1 MPQGGLAQVLEQA
14 GGEPDVIEA
23 AEKIERVR
31 GGTETLFTVAA
42 QTALDLAGGRKKTTN
57 KGLRLYCIGGK
68 VEAAKGGST
77 RAAAERTRRAGRGD
91 DEILMHVTPDEA
103 KILEGMWGKPQTNPN
118 TGMPEYGFFKKAW
131 KKIKKGIKKVV
142 ASKVF
147 GVVAPILLNMIPGI
161 GTGLSIA
168 LQAGLGA
175 MTAQAREEKPLMGAI
190 SGAASG
196 ASAGI
201 GKAAT
206 AAKEAGTFTLKKA
219 AAAAAGKALAA
230 GVKGA
235 AETGSLEGFAPA
247 VIGSGAMSGLG
258 ALAGFAEPTAAA
270 GQDLVAQQP
279 GIPAS
284 VPGAPIQ
291 FLPSEMDP
299 TKTGIDWGQM
309 LKKWG
314 PLAGAGALALAG
326 GLGRG
331 YEDEGPPETRARPGF
346 DEPLPQYTMNR
357 QFRGLPNVEDY
368 FTYGQAGSP
377 YSGQQLFLEPDP
389 FPLEP
394 VPDEAGA
401 LEGGPGGL
409 GAIGQLSEEQLRA
422 QLYGPQQQG
431 FQRGGE
437 FDYWEQNEDVFDTA
451 STSRAGGVSAR
462 GRYVKG
468 PGTGRSDDIEAR
480 LSDGEYVMDAETVA
494 LLGDGSSDEGA
505 RRLDVMRSN
514 LRKHKAK
521 NLSKGEF
528 SHKAKEPARYM
539 NKVHGGRV
547 KLKRKRTYEHGG
559 VHNVPRATG
568 GTI

>member
-1 MPQGGLAQVLEQA
+1 MPQGGGLAQMLEQA

-23 AEKIERVR
+23 AEKIEKVR

-42 QTALDLAGGRKKTTN
+42 QAALDLAGGKKKNTN
-57 KGLRLYCIGGK
+57 KGLRLYCLGGEVK
-68 VEAAKGGST
+68 AAKGGST

-103 KILEGMWGKPQTNPN
+103 QILEGMWGKPQTNPN

-131 KKIKKGIKKVV
+131 KKIKSGVKKVV
-142 ASKVF
+142 GSKVF
-147 GVVAPILLNMIPGI
+147 GMVAPILLNAIPGI

-175 MTAQAREEKPLMGAI
+175 MTAQARGEKPLLGAVA
-190 SGAASG
+190 GAATG
-196 ASAGI
+196 ASSAI
-201 GKAAT
+201 GKAAG
-206 AAKEAGTFTLKKA
+206 AAKEAGTFTVKKA

-235 AETGSLEGFAPA
+235 AETGSLQGFAPGA
-247 VIGSGAMSGLG
+247 VGSGVMSGLG
-258 ALAGFAEPTAAA
+258 AVANLAAPAAAADAPISGLPGGGKGVVPGDPSAVLGSTLAGATLSPGALTEAA
-270 GQDLVAQQP
+270 G
-279 GIPAS
+279 PAWMR
-284 VPGAPIQ
+284 G
-291 FLPSEMDP
+291 
-299 TKTGIDWGQM
+299 

-314 PLAGAGALALAG
+314 PLAAVSALPLLGAFGEEEEEE
-326 GLGRG
+326 R
-331 YEDEGPPETRARPGF
+331 PPSAVRPGF
-346 DEPLPQYTMNR
+346 EESLPLYTMNR
-357 QFRGLPNVEDY
+357 QFRGLPSEEDY
-368 FTYGQAGSP
+368 YTYGQVGAP

-394 VPDEAGA
+394 PPDEAGE
-401 LEGGPGGL
+401 LEEGVGGL
-409 GAIGQLSEEQLRA
+409 GAIGQQTAEQMRA
-422 QLYGPQQQG
+422 GLYGPQVG

-437 FDYWEQNEDVFDTA
+437 FDYWEQNDDALGVE
-451 STSRAGGVSAR
+451 GVSAR

-494 LLGDGSSDEGA
+494 LLGDGSGDEGA
-505 RRLDVMRSN
+505 KKLDAMRSN

-528 SHKAKEPARYM
+528 SHKAKSPDQYM
-539 NKVHGGRV
+539 RKSRR
-547 KLKRKRTYEHGG
+547 RKRTYEHGG